1 MLGDKNI
8 NIQSFI
14 PFIADNFGNMSL
26 CTVMVFRPAGD
37 LHHDTGTCDRSHFFP
52 FRNINFHVHFFIDRH
67 GFSAGSGHFISTNK
81 RIFRSFDDS
90 YDFPFRFV
98 TAGPAF
104 SRSHLHRVIVDRIE
118 VISVGNI
125 HIFMC
130 LISDEKSELRPVGF
144 IDPLQNRAGL
154 VR

>member
-1 MLGDKNI
+1 MGQLMLGDKNI

-14 PFIADNFGNMSL
+14 PFIANNFGNMSL

-67 GFSAGSGHFISTNK
+67 GFSAESGHFISADK

-90 YDFPFRFV
+90 YDF
-98 TAGPAF
+98 
-104 SRSHLHRVIVDRIE
+104 LYRVIVDRIE

-130 LISDEKSELRPVGF
+130 LISDEKSELRSVRF
-144 IDPLQNRAGL
+144 IDPLQNRPGL